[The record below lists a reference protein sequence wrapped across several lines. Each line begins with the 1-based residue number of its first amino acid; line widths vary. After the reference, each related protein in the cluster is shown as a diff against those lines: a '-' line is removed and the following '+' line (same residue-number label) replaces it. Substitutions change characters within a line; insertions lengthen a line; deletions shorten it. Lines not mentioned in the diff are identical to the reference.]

1 MVLVLK
7 IKYGEDTR
15 RITVEHVPNFQQLV
29 ALLKQLFPN
38 LEDPFQIKY
47 TDEDQ
52 DMITVTSDLE
62 LKESVNVAS
71 VTQSSLGAPVLRLF
85 VFSLQS
91 KANAAPEKRETTSEP
106 PKTDTPSNPF
116 ASTPLAQILNNPLAQ
131 SILGQCLNNP
141 QMLQQFLSQLGSSG
155 STNTP
160 ASIPDLTQ
168 LFQNLGLNQQDPQHF
183 QQGMAQ
189 LLNNLPQLLNSFGNF
204 NPPQTTP
211 TPTPNPNVNSSSECD
226 VHYGVICDHC
236 QGKISGIRYKCSTC
250 PDFDLCSACEAKPNI
265 HDPSHVFLKI
275 LKAQN
280 MGGRGCPYRRPWGT
294 NSCGERK
301 WGRGWGAHGSKT
313 NPGNPTSP
321 SPQGRYLARFVAD
334 LSVEDGTNVNPEQK
348 FVKIWKMRNE
358 GTTAWPE
365 STHLIFVGG
374 DKISNVESVLVPPIE
389 PNAEVDVAVDMVAP
403 SKPGRYVTYW
413 RLTSPDGIRFG
424 QRVWVDI
431 TVSVEEKVEEK
442 PIEKFNEER
451 PSTMEVEPAVVS
463 TPVASTPFPSPAPV
477 PTPVAEP
484 VIAEQPVVAEPP
496 VVPMVM
502 RMEAPVSAEHQQLID
517 MGFHDRELNLKL
529 LAKNK
534 NDVLR
539 TVQDLLNF

>member
-38 LEDPFQIKY
+38 LEDPFQVKY

-71 VTQSSLGAPVLRLF
+71 ITQSSLGSPVLRLF
-85 VFSLQS
+85 VFSLHP
-91 KANAAPEKRETTSEP
+91 KVNATPEKQEVPLEQ
-106 PKTDTPSNPF
+106 PKSQDTPSNPF
-116 ASTPLAQILNNPLAQ
+116 ANTPLAQVLNNPLAQ

-141 QMLQQFLSQLGSSG
+141 QMLQQFLSQLNSSSG
-155 STNTP
+155 STSAQ
-160 ASIPDLTQ
+160 ASMPDLTQ
-168 LFQNLGLNQQDPQHF
+168 LFQNLGLNQQDPQQF
-183 QQGMAQ
+183 QHGITQI
-189 LLNNLPQLLNSFGNF
+189 LNNLPQLFNSFGNF
-204 NPPQTTP
+204 PPRQP
-211 TPTPNPNVNSSSECD
+211 ANPTPNPNPNPEVNSSESD
-226 VHYGVICDHC
+226 VHYGVICDNC

-250 PDFDLCSACEAKPNI
+250 PDFDLCSACEAKPGV
-265 HDPSHVFLKI
+265 HDSSHVFLKI

-280 MGGRGCPYRRPWGT
+280 LGGRGCPYRRPWGG
-294 NSCGERK
+294 NPPGERK
-301 WGRGWGAHGSKT
+301 WGRGWGTWGSKPNT
-313 NPGNPTSP
+313 CNPTNP
-321 SPQGRYLARFVAD
+321 SPQSRYLARFVAD
-334 LSVEDGTNVNPEQK
+334 LSVEDGTNVIPEQN

-365 STHLIFVGG
+365 CTRLIFVGG
-374 DKISNVESVLVPPIE
+374 DKISNVESILVPAIE
-389 PNAEVDVAVDMVAP
+389 PNAEVDIAVDMVAP

-413 RLTSPDGIRFG
+413 RLTSPDGTRFG

-431 TVSVEEKVEEK
+431 IVSAEEKVEEK
-442 PIEKFNEER
+442 AAEKSNEER

-463 TPVASTPFPSPAPV
+463 TPVVSTPFAS
-477 PTPVAEP
+477 PTPVP
-484 VIAEQPVVAEPP
+484 IVVPVVAEQPMVAQEP
-496 VVPMVM
+496 VVPMEV
-502 RMEAPVSAEHQQLID
+502 PVSAEHQQLID
-517 MGFHDRELNLKL
+517 MGFHDRELNLRL
-529 LAKNK
+529 LAKNN

-539 TVQDLLNF
+539 TVQDLLNY